1 MMKFAVTLFCTLL
14 LIAALVQAESAT
26 KRDVFAVEDEFGA
39 ARRGLFD
46 NPGMDTP
53 TGKGSKKAGKSGKGG
68 SDSGK
73 SGKGGSSSGKSGSKG
88 SDSGKSGKGGSDSG
102 KGSKKMG
109 KGGSDSGKGSKKMGK
124 GGSGKGG
131 KGSKKMGKGG
141 KGSKKDR
148 IVNDFQDIVFG
159 SMSM

>member
-14 LIAALVQAESAT
+14 LVAAMVQAESAT
-26 KRDVFAVEDEFGA
+26 KRNLFAVEDEFGA

-46 NPGMDTP
+46 NPGMDTAM
-53 TGKGSKKAGKSGKGG
+53 GKGSK
-68 SDSGK
+68 K
-73 SGKGGSSSGKSGSKG
+73 SGKGGSSSGKSGKG
-88 SDSGKSGKGGSDSG
+88 GESSGKSGKGGESSGKSGKGGESSG
-102 KGSKKMG
+102 KGSKKMA
-109 KGGSDSGKGSKKMGK
+109 SGKGSMD
-124 GGSGKGG
+124 SG

-148 IVNDFQDIVFG
+148 IVDDFEDMVFG

>member
-14 LIAALVQAESAT
+14 LVAAMVQAESAT
-26 KRDVFAVEDEFGA
+26 KRDLFAVEDEFGA

-46 NPGMDTP
+46 NPGMDTAM
-53 TGKGSKKAGKSGKGG
+53 GKGSKKSGKGG
-68 SDSGK
+68 KGGESSGK
-73 SGKGGSSSGKSGSKG
+73 SGKGGES
-88 SDSGKSGKGGSDSG
+88 SGKSGKGGESSGKSGKGSMDSG
-102 KGSKKMG
+102 KGSKKM
-109 KGGSDSGKGSKKMGK
+109 SSGKGSMD
-124 GGSGKGG
+124 SGKGG

-148 IVNDFQDIVFG
+148 IVDDFEDMVFG